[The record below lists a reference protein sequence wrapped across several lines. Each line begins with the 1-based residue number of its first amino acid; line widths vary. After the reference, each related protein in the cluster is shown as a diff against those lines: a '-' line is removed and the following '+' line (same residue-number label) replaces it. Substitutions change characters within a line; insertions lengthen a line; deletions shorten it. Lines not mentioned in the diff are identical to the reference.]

1 MAGLDAGLLD
11 RRIRIER
18 DGKATHDGYQNVP
31 GKPAVLAKA
40 WAQYI
45 PSPGRERYANAEIA
59 ATAPA
64 LFRIPWQRKLD
75 PDAPGGLSVKDRVRF
90 PARDD
95 GALYEIVS
103 VVEYGRRVGL
113 DIAVVRKAK

>member
-1 MAGLDAGLLD
+1 MVGLAAGELD

-18 DGKATHDGYQNVP
+18 DGPAGHDGFQNVP
-31 GKPAVLAKA
+31 GKAAVLATT
-40 WAQYI
+40 WAKYI
-45 PSPGRERYANAEIA
+45 PAPGRERYANAENA

-64 LFRIPWQRKLD
+64 LFRIRWKASLD
-75 PDAPGGLSVKDRVRF
+75 PDAPGGLSVKDRIRF
-90 PARDD
+90 PNRDD